1 MREFVIEEDLAMR
14 LQIKNWV
21 LVLIVLMGGR
31 FFGVARALGP
41 DLVIQAVV
49 AEDGVQHVRI
59 VGGSYFFK
67 PNRVVVKVGVPVELT
82 LSREDGLIP
91 HVFVIHAPESGI
103 NVDQSLSTAPQTI
116 RFTPT
121 ALGRY
126 PFYCKNRL
134 LFFKSHREEG
144 MEGILEVVE

>member
-1 MREFVIEEDLAMR
+1 MRFQV
-14 LQIKNWV
+14 KNWV
-21 LVLIVLMGGR
+21 LFLL
-31 FFGVARALGP
+31 FFMQGSSLCWAEVSGTVVAFK
-41 DLVIQAVV
+41 AVV
-49 AEDGVQHVRI
+49 ADDGAQHVSI

-82 LSREDGLIP
+82 LSREEGLIT

-103 NVDQSLSTAPQTI
+103 NVDQSLSTVPQTI

-121 ALGRY
+121 ALGLY

-144 MEGILEVVE
+144 MEGILEVGE